1 MNFTDRNIPSVSTK
15 GITVGKKKLKQSK
28 NNDDI
33 SFIPTELPKKLIP
46 SVKSIGK
53 IIGKVFTSA

>member
-1 MNFTDRNIPSVSTK
+1 
-15 GITVGKKKLKQSK
+15 VGKKKLKQSK

-33 SFIPTELPKKLIP
+33 SFIPTELPTKLIP